1 MELLSI
7 FLLALFMPLLAHAN
21 DKIVF
26 YQPEQIHIALGGIV
40 ISFVKR
46 AIPGLLFFI
55 FVFSIRLTLNKSF
68 MINFVHDWIWTA
80 DLWYRKWL
88 LY

>member
-40 ISFVKR
+40 ISFVKI
-46 AIPGLLFFI
+46 AEI
-55 FVFSIRLTLNKSF
+55 SIKKYF
-68 MINFVHDWIWTA
+68 
-80 DLWYRKWL
+80 
-88 LY
+88 